1 MKYAVVRT
9 GGKQY
14 KIAEGDVIEVEKIN
28 EEKDFIFDKVLLY
41 TADGVIK
48 VGTPLVEGV
57 TVKASVISQ
66 VKGEKIRVSKY
77 KAKVRYRR
85 VTGHRQQLT
94 QVKIESIAGKG
105 EEKILKAA
113 KETKNAA
120 STAKVKEDVVK
131 KA

>member
-14 KIAEGDVIEVEKIN
+14 RIAEGDIIEVEKIN
-28 EEKDFIFDKVLLY
+28 AEKDFILDNVLLY
-41 TADGVIK
+41 TSDGVVKI
-48 VGTPLVEGV
+48 GTPLVDGV
-57 TVKASVISQ
+57 TVKATVVAQI
-66 VKGEKIRVSKY
+66 KGEKIRVSKY

-94 QVKIESIAGKG
+94 QLKIESIVGKS
-105 EEKILKAA
+105 EEKKSTSKAA
-113 KETKNAA
+113 EEVV
-120 STAKVKEDVVK
+120 TAPKVKKAVVK